1 VAVALLKQQAVA
13 VGGKFQIT
21 HLVAPE
27 SAAAAAA
34 RRRKKKLA
42 VVAAG
47 ASFCQDILFW
57 LRDIVVLPVAW
68 VSGTPSQCHCKE
80 ICSVHSL
87 LLLQK
92 KKKKKKCEMVVVV
105 VVVVQQQQS

>member
-42 VVAAG
+42 VVAAE
-47 ASFCQDILFW
+47 ASCCRDILCW
-57 LRDIVVLPVAW
+57 GRDIVVLPVAW
-68 VSGTPSQCHCKE
+68 VSEPPSQCHCKE
-80 ICSVHSL
+80 ICSVYFL
-87 LLLQK
+87 LLLQ

-105 VVVVQQQQS
+105 VVQHL